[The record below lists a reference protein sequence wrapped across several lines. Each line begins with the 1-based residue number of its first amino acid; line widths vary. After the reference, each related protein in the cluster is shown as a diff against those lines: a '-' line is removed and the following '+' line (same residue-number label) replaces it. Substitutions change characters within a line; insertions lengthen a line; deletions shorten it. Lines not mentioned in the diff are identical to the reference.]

1 MNTDDTST
9 SWKKTKF
16 SELHVLIVDDEPLI
30 ATTIEVVLRELGV
43 TFFYTA
49 SNGAE
54 ALDHFAGGVN
64 VIDLI
69 ICDWMMP
76 EMNGLQ
82 FLERLRA
89 NHLETPFVMLTSRK
103 EADDIVAAK
112 KLGVTAYIVK
122 PFSAA
127 QLKEKMEKLVTK
139 LLKEKES
146 E

>member
-1 MNTDDTST
+1 MNTNDTST
-9 SWKKTKF
+9 SWKMTKF

-30 ATTIEVVLRELGV
+30 VKTIEIVLRELGI
-43 TFFYTA
+43 TAFYTA
-49 SNGAE
+49 GNGAE
-54 ALDHFAGGVN
+54 ALDHFAGGTD

-82 FLERLRA
+82 FLQRLRGK
-89 NHLETPFVMLTSRK
+89 HLKTPFVMLTSRK

-112 KLGVTAYIVK
+112 KLGVTAYIAK

-127 QLKEKMEKLVTK
+127 QLKNKMEMLVTK